1 MIDTVG
7 HLLLEVAGA
16 VLALLA
22 WTAAVVSWRHRHL
35 AAAPEHRVAAR
46 PSRPDVYADLDD
58 VIDSLDDLAR
68 DLRWDLAKRFA
79 IARLAC
85 ENRTVTIAALEQRYH
100 RELGAVSD
108 APTADDCCGPSIH

>member
-1 MIDTVG
+1 MG

-16 VLALLA
+16 VLVLLA
-22 WTAAVVSWRHRHL
+22 WTAAVVSWRRRHL
-35 AAAPEHRVAAR
+35 VAIPEHWGAAR
-46 PSRPDVYADLDD
+46 PRPAIYTDLDD

-68 DLRWDLAKRFA
+68 DRRWDLAKRLA

-85 ENRTVTIAALEQRYH
+85 ENRTATIAALEQQYH

-108 APTADDCCGPSIH
+108 APTPDDCSGPSTG